1 MATLKL
7 TIYNLPNKSNMELDN
22 GKTTGSYKYNVL
34 LDGGTTTEYTY
45 QFSLTEID
53 MVKKMYQPV
62 EIIANIHIALY
73 NDPNSSADDNLKWVA
88 VSRSDIEKLF
98 KHRKVKLEGDG
109 DAIGSDF
116 YVHEVIPEYNKDTM
130 YVKLKIY
137 SLDKMLTLRKTCRS
151 FVGKQ
156 LGEILATEL
165 KNYQYPYSSTNLGDD
180 SSQKDADTQKGIHKT
195 FSTDN
200 MQVLKFKRKTEGF
213 VYKENGTIEQ
223 ENGKDKKET
232 IPVEHIFPYLVQY
245 NESLYDMLVRTAN
258 RWGEFMYYQDG
269 KIRFGYD
276 SAADTKEKAKS
287 VGNYT
292 KITFPNTDTDD
303 DLTKNDTKG
312 HYDHQAAYDKT
323 VDDSP
328 VPTSP
333 YIVRGELFQMN
344 GYRDKYIVK
353 KIAQFLNH
361 SKDLTSF
368 FFDTLVDDA
377 VSASQAASS
386 TKLYNILQDDIY
398 FSGSRQ
404 NKESVEKYGDYTFV
418 KYGDKTEE
426 KQAFNEFTEISSEY
440 NEAKYRD
447 ILAKELKAS
456 NNMVVIDYD
465 TTWPGLKL
473 GDIINV
479 NNERFIVVDISIKTE
494 AGKQLIK
501 VTGIGRQSETDIFY
515 PAVLPTGHVR
525 YSGPQKAKIMDADD
539 PTLKN
544 RVRVAFPW
552 QGDEKGDVS
561 GVDVAEA
568 TPWLVFAAKG
578 DGKSS
583 TGRHNKGTDVLV
595 GFIDN
600 NIERPYVMG
609 AIQDKV
615 PYDTTIDVDFD
626 TPGGHHMR
634 LSDGCGTG
642 LINFA
647 TSALSPLM
655 STYFEFAPP
664 AAILGGIGQMVD
676 LPEFSVG
683 KRLEGGFT
691 LSDYYGIYKISG
703 STDQRNITI
712 SSPWGDVNMNAFTGI
727 TISAPNGDVKISG
740 KNVTIEAGNNLK
752 LVSGT
757 NVGYKIV
764 QDRKFKDSSVGTKFG
779 AVGLTAAGAV
789 AKRLLDKFQM
799 LDLTVIRCMV
809 ESVMRPVEGALTVK
823 SNRYLKLESGK
834 SACEYPTLAFKG
846 AEERQKELENAA
858 LENAAKALGI
868 PNLNQSVASTFAF
881 IPAVVAVLNNKYH
894 RLYNDCVNKKKLFDD
909 AIKDLNGWSNNPD
922 QNPCKTFADLKDD
935 FWSDDFTLEFDE
947 AKMGFEAGYVGTDEG
962 DINLTVIMLKKPHLK
977 IFQYNAELFKK
988 QVISN
993 RKYYREQ
1000 IINYAKSL
1008 RDSIV
1013 ELLKFDF
1020 DQSDINALFTNFND
1034 KPEDAEKKLLNAV
1047 CRENNQDLFVY
1058 ALTENEKKLSTSK
1071 TVLSFRESQKRFL
1084 MRVFSL
1090 KLLDEFDLIDSRVA
1104 NLGEILPS
1112 KPTITDPTATGK
1124 GNIMHYNTWNEF
1136 VNSLN
1141 GLPIAQIQEK
1151 GMLASF
1157 GADMVDSLLSATG
1170 TYDFLN
1176 DLDHTRREQKVWN
1189 EGKDGGILLGANKQT
1204 YMLGEGENPHFKIVN
1219 KRTPRTTDGR
1229 TVEFLNDLKAVLNEF

>member
-1 MATLKL
+1 MATLTL
-7 TIYNLPNKSNMELDN
+7 TICGLPDKSNMVLDN
-22 GKTTGSYKYNVL
+22 ENLTANYIFNISTGSSSQS
-34 LDGGTTTEYTY
+34 TEKYTY
-45 QFSLTEID
+45 QFSLTKID

-62 EIIANIHIALY
+62 EITANIHIALY
-73 NDPNSSADDNLKWVA
+73 DDPNSSADDNYKWDA
-88 VSRSDIEKLF
+88 ITRNDLETLF
-98 KHRKVKLEGDG
+98 KHKKAKLESGNDVIGD
-109 DAIGSDF
+109 DF
-116 YVHEVIPEYNKDTM
+116 YVHEVIPEYHKDTI
-130 YVKLKIY
+130 YVTLKIY
-137 SLDKMLTLRKTCRS
+137 SLDKLLTLRKTCRTY
-151 FVGKQ
+151 VGKQ
-156 LGEILATEL
+156 LGEILTTEL
-165 KNYQYPYSSTNLGDD
+165 KNYEYPYKSTSLGDD
-180 SSQKDADTQKGIHKT
+180 TSQTGADTQKGIHKM
-195 FSTDN
+195 FSTAN
-200 MQVLKFKRKTEGF
+200 MKVLKFKGKTEGY
-213 VYKENGTIEQ
+213 VYDETGSIVQ
-223 ENGKDKKET
+223 ENGKNKTE
-232 IPVEHIFPYLVQY
+232 IIQVEHIFPYLVQY
-245 NESLYDMLVRTAN
+245 NESLYDMLARTAN

-269 KIRFGYD
+269 KIQFGYD
-276 SAADTKEKAKS
+276 SDAKDKS
-287 VGNYT
+287 VEGYN
-292 KITFPNTDTDD
+292 KITYPNTDSND
-303 DLTKNDTKG
+303 DLIKGDTKG
-312 HYDHQAAYDKT
+312 HYDYQAAYDKT
-323 VDDSP
+323 VDNSP

-333 YIVRGELFQMN
+333 YLVRGEWGNMN
-344 GYRDKYIVK
+344 GFGDKYLMK
-353 KIAQFLNH
+353 KFAGFLNH
-361 SKDLTSF
+361 SKDLPSF
-368 FFDTLVDDA
+368 FLDILVDDG
-377 VSASQAASS
+377 VSAAQAASS
-386 TKLYNILQDDIY
+386 NKLYNMLQDDIY
-398 FSGSRQ
+398 FSDSR
-404 NKESVEKYGDYTFV
+404 KEAESVEKYGQYKFTLYD
-418 KYGDKTEE
+418 DKT
-426 KQAFNEFTEISSEY
+426 KDKDGFNEFTEISSQY

-447 ILAKELKAS
+447 ILAKEQKAA
-456 NNMVVIDYD
+456 NNKVVIDYD

-473 GDIINV
+473 GDIIKANS
-479 NNERFIVVDISIKTE
+479 EKFIVVEITIDSEDIKNP
-494 AGKQLIK
+494 KFK
-501 VTGIGRQSETDIFY
+501 VTGIGKMSGTETFY
-515 PAVLPTGHVR
+515 PAILPTGHVR
-525 YSGPQKAKIMDADD
+525 YSGPQKARIMDADD

-561 GVDVAEA
+561 EVDVAEA

-615 PYDTTIDVDFD
+615 PYDTTIDVDCD

-642 LINFA
+642 VFSFLA
-647 TSALSPLM
+647 SAFSPLFD
-655 STYFEFAPP
+655 TYYGFVPP
-664 AAILGGIGQMVD
+664 SVLNTGIEEIVD
-676 LPEFSVG
+676 LPETKLG

-712 SSPWGDVNMNAFTGI
+712 SSPWGDVKMNAFTGI

-752 LVSGT
+752 LVSGA

-764 QDRKFKDSSVGTKFG
+764 HDRKYKASSWGKFG
-779 AVGLTAAGAV
+779 ALGLSIPGAI
-789 AKRLLDKFQM
+789 AKRLLEKFQVV
-799 LDLTVIRCMV
+799 DFTVLRCMV

-834 SACEYPTLAFKG
+834 NSCEYPVLAFKG

-1170 TYDFLN
+1170 IYDFITG
-1176 DLDHTRREQKVWN
+1176 LDHTRLEQKVWN
-1189 EGKDGGILLGANKQT
+1189 EGKDGGILFGANNHT
-1204 YMLGEGENPHFKIVN
+1204 YMLSEGNNPNFKIVN
-1219 KRTPRTTDGR
+1219 KLAPRTDDGR
-1229 TVEFLNDLKAVLNEF
+1229 TIAFLNDLKNVLREF